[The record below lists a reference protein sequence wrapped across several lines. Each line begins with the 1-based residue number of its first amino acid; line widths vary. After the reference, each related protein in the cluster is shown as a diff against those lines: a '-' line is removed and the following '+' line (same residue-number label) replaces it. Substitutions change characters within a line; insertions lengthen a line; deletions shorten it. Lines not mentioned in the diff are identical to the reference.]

1 MGVYWGW
8 LFTTLLSQLQG
19 WSMHAAESFRPHERM
34 RDQLAELLKKFQL
47 RNNPVDSFQQPGQ
60 STNEC
65 KSEWVMFLL
74 G

>member
-47 RNNPVDSFQQPGQ
+47 RNNLSIRSSSQGSQRMNARASG
-60 STNEC
+60 
-65 KSEWVMFLL
+65 
-74 G
+74 

>member
-34 RDQLAELLKKFQL
+34 RDQLAELLKKLQL
-47 RNNPVDSFQQPGQ
+47 RNNLSIGSQRMNA
-60 STNEC
+60 ST
-65 KSEWVMFLL
+65 S